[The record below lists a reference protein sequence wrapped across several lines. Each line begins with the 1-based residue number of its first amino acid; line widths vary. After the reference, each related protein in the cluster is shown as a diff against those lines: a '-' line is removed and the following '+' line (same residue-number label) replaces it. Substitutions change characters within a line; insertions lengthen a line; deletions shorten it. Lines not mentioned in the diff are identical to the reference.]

1 MTVSLLRHLALGLT
15 IVMAA
20 CTSSPDSSE
29 SSTMTSGQ
37 TNEVTTSDNSV
48 NARENMRE
56 GWQDVKEGTEQ
67 AATGVGQKTKETSR
81 EITAE
86 VKEMG
91 REVKATACP
100 VVGDRTSKRY
110 YTKAD
115 KNYEEMLKGEKLL
128 SPDNR
133 ECFMSE
139 RAALDDGYTKAR

>member
-1 MTVSLLRHLALGLT
+1 
-15 IVMAA
+15 MAA

-29 SSTMTSGQ
+29 TTTTTGQ
-37 TNEVTTSDNSV
+37 TNEVTTSDNSA

-67 AATGVGQKTKETSR
+67 TATGIGQKAKETTR
-81 EITAE
+81 EITAD

-91 REVKATACP
+91 REVKASACP
-100 VVGDRTSKRY
+100 VVGDRTNKRY
-110 YTKAD
+110 YTKANKD
-115 KNYEEMLKGEKLL
+115 YAEMLKGEKLL